1 MDGHFIKNWLDS
13 LMVLWSFVGAFCPK
27 FSAPHSGKTMHWMLT
42 RFGGAIIVWTS
53 SITTPSLV
61 VVGLRMPP
69 GGGAKKFDGFL
80 FLFIGHAFK
89 WQSLWM
95 SLRHESV
102 SFSILI
108 MLDRGMLAVVLH
120 LTLHVQRWVEPL
132 KNDDKVE
139 TWSSAIAERL
149 MRCSVSES

>member
-69 GGGAKKFDGFL
+69 GGGLK
-80 FLFIGHAFK
+80 
-89 WQSLWM
+89 SLM
-95 SLRHESV
+95 VFYFCLLV
-102 SFSILI
+102 
-108 MLDRGMLAVVLH
+108 
-120 LTLHVQRWVEPL
+120 TLS
-132 KNDDKVE
+132 NDKVCE
-139 TWSSAIAERL
+139 CHFAMKAL
-149 MRCSVSES
+149 VSPS